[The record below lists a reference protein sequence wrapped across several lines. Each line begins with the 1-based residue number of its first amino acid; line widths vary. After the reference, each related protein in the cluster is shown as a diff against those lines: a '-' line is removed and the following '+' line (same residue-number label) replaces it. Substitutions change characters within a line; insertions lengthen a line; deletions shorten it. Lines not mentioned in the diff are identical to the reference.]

1 MLGEAVG
8 LRQLFTALSQQRRR
22 LKFEQL
28 TIE

>member
-8 LRQLFTALSQQRRR
+8 LRQLFTALSQLRRR